1 MFPFSLI
8 YGAITGLRNWAFDSG
23 ILTSTSFDLPIIAVG
38 NLNVGG
44 TGKSPMIEYLI
55 RLLNKPYNLAVLSRG
70 YGRKTKGYYHAI
82 AESTANELG
91 DEPFQFYRKFKDLT
105 VVVSEKR
112 VEGVQRLLEYQEP
125 DVILLDDAFQHRK
138 IKAGFYILL
147 TAFTK
152 LYADDMILPAGNL
165 RESKGGA
172 KRADIIIVSKCPLN
186 ITEEDRQLVLGKIK
200 PQRDQKVFF
209 SGIQY
214 DTFVYAKDKK
224 LAVED
229 LSTWRVLLVTG
240 IADTKPLES
249 FLRSREIEFELLAF
263 SDHHYIGDQETKRI
277 NEKFSTFTGD
287 KKMIL
292 TTEKDYVRS
301 FLDTSLFSVY
311 YLPIQTVIL
320 ENGDEFNELIQNYV
334 RKN

>member
-23 ILTSTSFDLPIIAVG
+23 ILSSTSFDLPIIAVG

-55 RLLNKPYNLAVLSRG
+55 RLLNQSFNLAVLSRG
-70 YGRKTKGYYHAI
+70 YGRKTKGYYRATSK
-82 AESTANELG
+82 STANELG

-112 VEGVQRLLEYQEP
+112 VEGVQRLLEQEQP
-125 DVILLDDAFQHRK
+125 DAILLDDAFQHRK

-147 TAFTK
+147 TAFAK
-152 LYADDMILPAGNL
+152 LYADDTVLPAGNL
-165 RESKGGA
+165 RESKSGA
-172 KRADIIIVSKCPLN
+172 ERADIIIVSKCPID
-186 ITEEDRQLVLGKIK
+186 ITEEDRQLVLKKIK
-200 PQRDQKVFF
+200 PQSDQKVFF

-214 DTFVYAKDKK
+214 DSFVYRKEQK
-224 LAVED
+224 LAVD
-229 LSTWRVLLVTG
+229 VLSSWQVLLVTG

-249 FLRSREIEFELLAF
+249 FLGSKEIDFELLAF
-263 SDHHYIGDQETKRI
+263 SDHQYLGDKETKRI
-277 NEKFSTFTGD
+277 TEKFSTFTGD

-301 FLDTSLFSVY
+301 FLDTSLSVY

-320 ENGDEFNELIQNYV
+320 KNGDEFNELIQNYV